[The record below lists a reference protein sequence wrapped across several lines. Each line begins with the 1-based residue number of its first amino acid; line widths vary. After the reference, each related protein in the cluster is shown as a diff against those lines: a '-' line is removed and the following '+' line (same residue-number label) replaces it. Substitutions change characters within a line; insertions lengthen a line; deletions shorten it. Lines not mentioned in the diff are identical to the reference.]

1 MGDPGRQLPDAALL
15 HLHRA
20 LGRSR
25 PLKALLSERTVVP
38 LSPLADFA
46 SRPGDQAG
54 DDPAGDLFIG
64 LACVYVAEFFATLG
78 PRRTQSQPRP
88 NECSAPS
95 TSAPGYGSCTWCSW
109 LRSCRCNRRDRRGA
123 PAGRGPR
130 SAPTCRPRRS
140 RPLARMLSAFLVSST
155 RVTVRAHSSAVE
167 HSPYKRGVTGSNPVA
182 PTRFL
187 QLDGLFGTLIG
198 GSVTTAGNHR
208 CMLPCREVPR
218 GHGSIIFGHEVRR
231 PTSTAG
237 TTGVPGSLARRPL
250 QGFRT

>member
-1 MGDPGRQLPDAALL
+1 MGDPGRQLPDAAL
-15 HLHRA
+15 LHRA

-140 RPLARMLSAFLVSST
+140 RPLARKLSAFLVSST

-167 HSPYKRGVTGSNPVA
+167 HSPYKRGVTGSKPVA
-182 PTRFL
+182 PTKFS
-187 QLDGLFGTLIG
+187 Q
-198 GSVTTAGNHR
+198 VK
-208 CMLPCREVPR
+208 V
-218 GHGSIIFGHEVRR
+218 
-231 PTSTAG
+231 
-237 TTGVPGSLARRPL
+237 SLTKARILYPSW
-250 QGFRT
+250 